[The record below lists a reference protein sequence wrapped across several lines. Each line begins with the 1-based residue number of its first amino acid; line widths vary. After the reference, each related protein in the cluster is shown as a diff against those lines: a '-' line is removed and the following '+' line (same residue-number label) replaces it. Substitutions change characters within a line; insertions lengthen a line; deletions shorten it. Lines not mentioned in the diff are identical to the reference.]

1 MEISNRLRKKY
12 MILVREKFAMKQIK
26 KSQDLEGTLV
36 EEEHILD
43 VLVTLAVFF
52 VRTTFKQVFG

>member
-1 MEISNRLRKKY
+1 